1 MVIHK
6 YGIDDNREISKGKP
20 WVLQQRG
27 FGEGRG
33 KKGKKLSNDDILDI
47 RYHGI
52 DQGYAY
58 NIAIARIQENG
69 IFKDITYYQS
79 PDNPNDWGS
88 EIYQGKNY
96 IEYSEDPSFSRN
108 YKNGEGL
115 PEKYKDIVST
125 LKKMHED
132 RYGEEE
138 IEEEVEPEIGD
149 YVRIASHLVEAGGKS
164 GEVVEKHGSFL
175 VVDVDGKY
183 FSVHASDTDI
193 VDDDELMDE
202 MEEEVYQDEILQEL
216 DQQNMITGLKNKFP
230 TLELGTTEE
239 FGTSAGGIWVKN
251 NPDMPDGIPMFD
263 SYANNSL
270 YPLGVH
276 KDVNQILTDHGWH
289 AEWHDAG
296 TVMFWQ

>member
-1 MVIHK
+1 
-6 YGIDDNREISKGKP
+6 
-20 WVLQQRG
+20 
-27 FGEGRG
+27 
-33 KKGKKLSNDDILDI
+33 
-47 RYHGI
+47 
-52 DQGYAY
+52 
-58 NIAIARIQENG
+58 
-69 IFKDITYYQS
+69 
-79 PDNPNDWGS
+79 
-88 EIYQGKNY
+88 
-96 IEYSEDPSFSRN
+96 
-108 YKNGEGL
+108 
-115 PEKYKDIVST
+115 
-125 LKKMHED
+125 
-132 RYGEEE
+132 
-138 IEEEVEPEIGD
+138 
-149 YVRIASHLVEAGGKS
+149 
-164 GEVVEKHGSFL
+164 
-175 VVDVDGKY
+175 
-183 FSVHASDTDI
+183 
-193 VDDDELMDE
+193 MDE